1 LHTNSFDEALALP
14 SVFSARIARNTQIIL
29 QKESHITKVI
39 DPWGGSYMMEA
50 LTNDLYMEA
59 MKIIDEIE
67 SIGGM
72 AKAVVEGIPKLKIE
86 ECAAKKQARIDNGQE
101 IIVGVNS
108 YRLAKEEQVNVLVV
122 DNTKVRES
130 QIAKINEIKKK
141 RNQKD
146 VDTVLSEIVECCRTG
161 DGNLLEMS
169 VKAARARCTVGEIT
183 DAMEKVWTH

>member
-1 LHTNSFDEALALP
+1 MHTNSFDEALALP